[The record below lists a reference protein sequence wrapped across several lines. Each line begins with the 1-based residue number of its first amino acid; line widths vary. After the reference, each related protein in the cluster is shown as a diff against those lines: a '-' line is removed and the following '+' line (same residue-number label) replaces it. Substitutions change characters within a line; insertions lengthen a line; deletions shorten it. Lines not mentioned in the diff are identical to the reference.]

1 MAWMEGVLGAR
12 RGLNSQ
18 KHLNNGCLN
27 NKNKNKNNNKSGAK
41 PLSSWVK
48 TSIFV

>member
-18 KHLNNGCLN
+18 KHLTNGCLN
-27 NKNKNKNNNKSGAK
+27 NKNNKNNKSGAK